1 MMPFGS
7 LLARESGCDCT
18 AILIWSIT
26 IPSGMRCVQAVKA
39 TAYTEKGNV
48 SLGKA
53 ITASGSASNLLI
65 WFIIFFA
72 AALLFFDWFHS

>member
-1 MMPFGS
+1 M
-7 LLARESGCDCT
+7 
-18 AILIWSIT
+18 AIQLHQSEWQY
-26 IPSGMRCVQAVKA
+26 RAQAVKA
-39 TAYTEKGNV
+39 TVYTDKGNA

-53 ITASGSASNLLI
+53 IKASGSASNLLI

>member
-1 MMPFGS
+1 MQSDPFTSIQQATDLSGS
-7 LLARESGCDCT
+7 CYA
-18 AILIWSIT
+18 
-26 IPSGMRCVQAVKA
+26 QAVKA
-39 TAYTEKGNV
+39 TVYTEKGNM

-53 ITASGSASNLLI
+53 IKASGSASNLLI